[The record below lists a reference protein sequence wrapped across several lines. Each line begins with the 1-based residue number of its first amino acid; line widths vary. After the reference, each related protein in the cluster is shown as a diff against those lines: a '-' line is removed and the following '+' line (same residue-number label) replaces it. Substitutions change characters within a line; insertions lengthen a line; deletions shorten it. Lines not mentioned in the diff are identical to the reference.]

1 MSKIYTFTHGR
12 GRRTIT
18 YEKYSLEMA
27 RDLLDSIPDQAQR
40 AVPRALKRAMIRG
53 RYVAKSG
60 VLDTYTIKSRD
71 VDEFTKTFAYRDE
84 AGFYMRSFQ
93 FSKERFKVRPTDPST
108 TGRNHKLV
116 RVQIRKDG
124 PMQKYEFAFKH
135 QGHIFERVWVE
146 RLPLLFHRGPSLKGM
161 VSGAKVAD
169 DVMEEMEKT
178 FNERLE
184 HEIDWA
190 LNGRK

>member
-1 MSKIYTFTHGR
+1 MSASYIFRHGNRKIK
-12 GRRTIT
+12 

-53 RYVAKSG
+53 RYVAKAG

-71 VDEFTKTFAYRDE
+71 VDEFTKTFAYREE
-84 AGFYMRSFQ
+84 AGFYMRSFE

-116 RVQIRKDG
+116 RVQIRKDSS
-124 PMQKYEFAFKH
+124 MTTFSRVFKH
-135 QGHIFERVWVE
+135 NGHLFERVYDE
-146 RLPLLFHRGPSLKGM
+146 RLPLYFHRGPSLKGM
-161 VSGAKVAD
+161 VSGAEVAD